1 MMHQSLFK
9 ERPHL
14 SHKYQITNEVLNAVT
29 HGIGLLLAI
38 AGLVVLIVKGVSAH
52 SALAVVSYTIY
63 GSAMITL
70 YLCSTLFHSLIFTKA
85 KHVFQIFDH
94 SSIFLLIAGTY
105 TPYCLLAVK
114 GAFGWTLFGIIWAAA
129 IAGILYKIFNL
140 GAHRGVETLIYVLMG
155 WLVVIAM
162 RPLYLVMG
170 LKGVLLLIFGG
181 VAFTLGAVLYSMR
194 AIPFIHVIWHL
205 FVILGTALMYFS
217 ILLYI

>member
-1 MMHQSLFK
+1 MHQSIFQ
-9 ERPHL
+9 ERPFM
-14 SHKYQITNEVLNAVT
+14 SRKYQITNEVLNAVT

-38 AGLVVLIVKGVSAH
+38 AGLVLLVLKGAH
-52 SALAVVSYTIY
+52 IHSPLAVVSYSIY
-63 GSAMITL
+63 GASMIIL
-70 YLCSTLFHSLIFTKA
+70 YLSSTLFHSLIFTKA

-129 IAGILYKIFNL
+129 VVGILYKIFNL
-140 GAHRGVETLIYVLMG
+140 GQHRGLETTIYVIMG

-162 RPLYLVMG
+162 HPLYLTLG
-170 LKGVLLLIFGG
+170 FNGVLLLVLGG
-181 VAFTLGAVLYSMR
+181 VSFTLGAVLYSMR

-217 ILLYI
+217 ILFYI